1 MYIVMYIVS
10 CIFFVTCTPN
20 NQKKL
25 ETIQFIMMQA
35 MFEIFCSDIAQG
47 SFNLNHQAKYAKIN
61 SWARLFKGQLALTL
75 G

>member
-25 ETIQFIMMQA
+25 ETKFIMMQA